1 MLLQQHSSSLC
12 HDENGKLFC
21 LDELW
26 PALIIQIHWDFTIN
40 AVHAFQNTKK
50 LYFAF
55 THAPMKFISAPW
67 KDKHFIGQLWKLLT
81 ASNVGAWT
89 QAWQGKWA
97 VFKIEG
103 FVCKRFL
110 PFFSNPYPLFYMHQF
125 SRSPTLVPHSLLLNC
140 SETLPTQANEIFTK

>member
-1 MLLQQHSSSLC
+1 MLLQEHSSSLC

-40 AVHAFQNTKK
+40 AVHEFQNTKK

-103 FVCKRFL
+103 LSASVSFL
-110 PFFSNPYPLFYMHQF
+110 SSPPL
-125 SRSPTLVPHSLLLNC
+125 PALLLAPVFTISDSC
-140 SETLPTQANEIFTK
+140 SSFFAPKLHRNAAKAG

>member
-1 MLLQQHSSSLC
+1 MLLQEHSSSLC

-81 ASNVGAWT
+81 ASNVGGELRHDRVSGQFSKSRVCL
-89 QAWQGKWA
+89 QA
-97 VFKIEG
+97 FPS
-103 FVCKRFL
+103 FL
-110 PFFSNPYPLFYMHQF
+110 PHPYLLFYLHQF
-125 SRSPTLVPHSLLLNC
+125 SRSLTLVPHSLLLNC
-140 SETLPTQANEIFTK
+140 TETLPRQANEIFTK